1 MVKKIKDMTDFQLI
15 SDFVEASNATNSNSD
30 KLEVLKTYTQYES
43 VCRALNYTYDTY
55 KQYGVTSANCKKNS
69 DLMGHPNT
77 YGDFFSLLD
86 DLNNRIC
93 TGHAAIANVNRF
105 VHENYI
111 YKDLI
116 FNIID
121 RNLKTRSTAST
132 INKVKPGLIPTFDV
146 ALAKA
151 FDEKT
156 QKKVDYK
163 DTWYISRKLD
173 GVRCL
178 AIIDGEGDV
187 RFFSRQGKE
196 FLTLENLK
204 ADIKAL
210 GLKNKVLDGE
220 VCIVDANGDEDF
232 ASIIKEIKRKDHTI
246 TNPFYWMFDMLSM
259 KDFESKASEVKFGQ
273 RILDLTNAVSTSFQL
288 YGVSQ
293 MIGVLEQKIGNDQVF
308 SEMMTESKANGWEG
322 LMLRKDSTYKGKR
335 SNEILKVKQMHDE
348 EYIVVDLENDIHRV
362 IVDGAEVEELMLK
375 NVIIEHKGNQVRVG
389 SGFSHEQRRHYFE
402 NPNEILGKQITV
414 QYFEESQSKSGEYSL
429 RFPVI
434 KAVYSEVRTF

>member
-1 MVKKIKDMTDFQLI
+1 M
-15 SDFVEASNATNSNSD
+15 
-30 KLEVLKTYTQYES
+30 LKTYTQYES
-43 VCRALNYTYDTY
+43 VCKALNYTYDTY

-69 DLMGHPNT
+69 DLMGYPNT
-77 YGDFFSLLD
+77 YGSIFTLLD
-86 DLNNRIC
+86 DLNNRVC
-93 TGHAAIANVNRF
+93 TGHTAIANVNRF

-121 RNLKTRSTAST
+121 RNLKTRSTTSM

-156 QKKVDYK
+156 QKKVNWEDR
-163 DTWYISRKLD
+163 WFVSRKLD

-178 AIIDGEGDV
+178 TVIDASGEPK
-187 RFFSRQGKE
+187 FFSRQGKE
-196 FLTLENLK
+196 FLTLDHLK
-204 ADIKAL
+204 LDIKAL
-210 GLKNKVLDGE
+210 GLKNTVLDGE
-220 VCIVDANGDEDF
+220 VCIVDQNGNEDF
-232 ASIIKEIKRKDHTI
+232 AGIIKEIKRKDHTI
-246 TNPFYWMFDMLSM
+246 VKPYYWMFDMLSM
-259 KDFESKASEVKFGQ
+259 EDFNSKTSEVTFGQ
-273 RILDLTNAVSTSFQL
+273 RITDLLDLSLGKGLTL
-288 YGVSQ
+288 
-293 MIGVLEQKIGNDQVF
+293 IGVLPQKIGNDQVF
-308 SEMMTESKANGWEG
+308 SEMMAESKAGGWEG

-335 SNEILKVKQMHDE
+335 STDILKVKQMFDE
-348 EYIVVDLENDIHRV
+348 EYIVVDLENDVHRV
-362 IVDGAEVEELMLK
+362 IVNGAEVEELMLK

-389 SGFSHEQRRHYFE
+389 SGFSHEQRRHFFE

-434 KAVYSEVRTF
+434 KAVYDGVRTF

>member
-1 MVKKIKDMTDFQLI
+1 MTDFQLI

-43 VCRALNYTYDTY
+43 VCKALNYTYDTY

-77 YGDFFSLLD
+77 YGSLFTLLD
-86 DLNNRIC
+86 DLNNRVC
-93 TGHAAIANVNRF
+93 TGHTAIANVNRF
-105 VHENYI
+105 VHENFI

-121 RNLKTRSTAST
+121 RNLKTRSTASM

-156 QKKVDYK
+156 QKKVNWEDR
-163 DTWYISRKLD
+163 WFVSRKLD

-178 AIIDGEGDV
+178 TVIDANGEPK
-187 RFFSRQGKE
+187 FFSRQGKE
-196 FLTLENLK
+196 FLTLDHLK
-204 ADIKAL
+204 LDIKAL
-210 GLKNKVLDGE
+210 GLKNTVLDGE
-220 VCIVDANGDEDF
+220 VCIVDQNGNEDF
-232 ASIIKEIKRKDHTI
+232 AGIIKEIKRKDHTI
-246 TNPFYWMFDMLSM
+246 VKPYYWMFDMLSM
-259 KDFESKASEVKFGQ
+259 EDFNSKTSEVTFGQ
-273 RILDLTNAVSTSFQL
+273 RITDLLDLSLGKGLTL
-288 YGVSQ
+288 
-293 MIGVLEQKIGNDQVF
+293 IGVLPQEICNDNIF
-308 SEMMTESKANGWEG
+308 SAMMAQSKANGWEG
-322 LMLRKDSTYKGKR
+322 LMLRKDAAYKGKR
-335 SNEILKVKQMHDE
+335 SDEILKVKQMFDD
-348 EYIVVDLENDIHRV
+348 EYIVVDLENDVHRV

-389 SGFSHEQRRHYFE
+389 SGFSHEQRRHYFA

-434 KAVYSEVRTF
+434 KAVYDGVRTF

>member
-1 MVKKIKDMTDFQLI
+1 MTDFQLI

-43 VCRALNYTYDTY
+43 VCKALNYTYDTY

-77 YGDFFSLLD
+77 YGSLFTLLD
-86 DLNNRIC
+86 DLNNRVC
-93 TGHAAIANVNRF
+93 TGHTAIANVNRF

-121 RNLKTRSTAST
+121 RNLKTRSTASM

-156 QKKVDYK
+156 QKKVNWEDR
-163 DTWYISRKLD
+163 WFVSRKLD

-178 AIIDGEGDV
+178 TVIDASGEPK
-187 RFFSRQGKE
+187 FFSRQGKE
-196 FLTLENLK
+196 FLTLDHLK
-204 ADIKAL
+204 LDIKAL
-210 GLKNKVLDGE
+210 GLKNTVLDGE
-220 VCIVDANGDEDF
+220 VCIVDENGNEDF
-232 ASIIKEIKRKDHTI
+232 AGIIKEIKRKDHTI
-246 TNPFYWMFDMLSM
+246 VKPYYWMFDMLSM
-259 KDFESKASEVKFGQ
+259 EDFNSKTSEVTFGQ
-273 RILDLTNAVSTSFQL
+273 RITDLL
-288 YGVSQ
+288 YLSLGKGLTL
-293 MIGVLEQKIGNDQVF
+293 IGVLPQEICNDNIF
-308 SEMMTESKANGWEG
+308 SAMMAQSKANGWEG
-322 LMLRKDSTYKGKR
+322 LMLRKDAAYKGKR
-335 SNEILKVKQMHDE
+335 SDEILKVKQMFDD
-348 EYIVVDLENDIHRV
+348 EYIVVDLENDVHRV

-389 SGFSHEQRRHYFE
+389 SGFSHEQRRHYFA

-434 KAVYSEVRTF
+434 KAVYDGVRTF

>member
-1 MVKKIKDMTDFQLI
+1 MTDFQLI

-43 VCRALNYTYDTY
+43 VCKALNYTYDTY

-77 YGDFFSLLD
+77 YGSIFTLLD
-86 DLNNRIC
+86 DLNNRVC
-93 TGHAAIANVNRF
+93 TGHTAIANVNRF

-121 RNLKTRSTAST
+121 RNLKTRSTASM

-156 QKKVDYK
+156 QKKVIWEDR
-163 DTWYISRKLD
+163 WFVSRKLD

-178 AIIDGEGDV
+178 TVIDANGEPK
-187 RFFSRQGKE
+187 FFSRQGKE
-196 FLTLENLK
+196 FLTLDNLK
-204 ADIKAL
+204 TDIKAL
-210 GLKNKVLDGE
+210 GLKNTVLDGE
-220 VCIVDANGDEDF
+220 VCILDENGNEDF
-232 ASIIKEIKRKDHTI
+232 AGIIKEIKRKDHTI
-246 TNPFYWMFDMLSM
+246 ATPFYWMFDMLDM
-259 KDFESKASEVKFGQ
+259 QDFNSKTSEVTFGQ
-273 RILDLTNAVSTSFQL
+273 RIADLNALFNTSKLKL
-288 YGVSQ
+288 YSPLL
-293 MIGVLEQKIGNDQVF
+293 IGVLEQKIGNDQVF
-308 SEMMTESKANGWEG
+308 SEMMAESKAGGWEG
-322 LMLRKDSTYKGKR
+322 LMLRKNSTYKGKR
-335 SNEILKVKQMHDE
+335 SNEILKVKQMFDE
-348 EYIVVDLENDIHRV
+348 EYIVVDLENDVHRV
-362 IVDGAEVEELMLK
+362 IVDGAEVEEEMLK
-375 NVIIEHKGNQVRVG
+375 NVIIEHKGNRVHVG

-434 KAVYSEVRTF
+434 KAVYDGVRTF

>member
-1 MVKKIKDMTDFQLI
+1 MTDFQLI

-43 VCRALNYTYDTY
+43 VCKALNYTYDTY

-77 YGDFFSLLD
+77 YGSLFTLLD
-86 DLNNRIC
+86 DLNNRVC
-93 TGHAAIANVNRF
+93 TGHTAIANVNRF
-105 VHENYI
+105 VHENFI

-121 RNLKTRSTAST
+121 RNLKTRSTASM

-156 QKKVDYK
+156 QKKVIWEDR
-163 DTWYISRKLD
+163 WFVSRKLD

-178 AIIDGEGDV
+178 TVIDANGEPK
-187 RFFSRQGKE
+187 FFSRQGKE
-196 FLTLENLK
+196 FLTLDNLK
-204 ADIKAL
+204 TDIKAL
-210 GLKNKVLDGE
+210 GLKNTVLDGE
-220 VCIVDANGDEDF
+220 VCILNETGDEDF

-246 TNPFYWMFDMLSM
+246 ATPFYWMFDMLDM
-259 KDFESKASEVKFGQ
+259 QDFNSKTSEVTFGQ
-273 RILDLTNAVSTSFQL
+273 RIADLNALFNTSKLKL
-288 YGVSQ
+288 YSPLL
-293 MIGVLEQKIGNDQVF
+293 IGVLPQKIGNDQVF
-308 SEMMTESKANGWEG
+308 SEMMAESKAGGWEG

-335 SNEILKVKQMHDE
+335 SNEILKVKQMFDE
-348 EYIVVDLENDIHRV
+348 EYIVVDLENDVHRV

-434 KAVYSEVRTF
+434 KAVYDGVRTF

>member
-1 MVKKIKDMTDFQLI
+1 MTDFQLI

-43 VCRALNYTYDTY
+43 VCKALNYTYDTY

-77 YGDFFSLLD
+77 YGSLFTLLD
-86 DLNNRIC
+86 DLNNRVC
-93 TGHAAIANVNRF
+93 TGHTAIANVNRF
-105 VHENYI
+105 VHENFI

-121 RNLKTRSTAST
+121 RNLKTRSTASM

-156 QKKVDYK
+156 QKKVIWEDR
-163 DTWYISRKLD
+163 WFVSRKLD

-178 AIIDGEGDV
+178 TVIDANGEPK
-187 RFFSRQGKE
+187 FFSRQGKE
-196 FLTLENLK
+196 FLTLTIWK
-204 ADIKAL
+204 TDIKAL
-210 GLKNKVLDGE
+210 GLKNTVLDGE
-220 VCIVDANGDEDF
+220 VCILNETGDEDF
-232 ASIIKEIKRKDHTI
+232 AGIIKEIKRKDHTI
-246 TNPFYWMFDMLSM
+246 ATPFYWMFDMLDM
-259 KDFESKASEVKFGQ
+259 QDFNSKTSEVTFGQ
-273 RILDLTNAVSTSFQL
+273 RIADLNALFNTSKLKL
-288 YGVSQ
+288 YSPLL
-293 MIGVLEQKIGNDQVF
+293 IGVLEQKIGNDQVF
-308 SEMMTESKANGWEG
+308 SEMMAESKAGGWEG

-335 SNEILKVKQMHDE
+335 SNEILKVKQMFDE

-362 IVDGAEVEELMLK
+362 IVDGSEVEELMLK

-434 KAVYSEVRTF
+434 KAVYDGVRTF

>member
-1 MVKKIKDMTDFQLI
+1 MKEFQLI

-43 VCRALNYTYDTY
+43 VCKALNYTYDTY

-77 YGDFFSLLD
+77 YGSIFTLLD
-86 DLNNRIC
+86 DLNNRVA
-93 TGHAAIANVNRF
+93 TGHTAIANVNRF

-121 RNLKTRSTAST
+121 RNLKTRSTASM

-156 QKKVDYK
+156 QKKVIWEDR
-163 DTWYISRKLD
+163 WFVSRKLD

-178 AIIDGEGDV
+178 TVIDANGEPK
-187 RFFSRQGKE
+187 FFSRQGKE
-196 FLTLENLK
+196 FLTLDNLK
-204 ADIKAL
+204 TDIKAL
-210 GLKNKVLDGE
+210 GLKNTVLDGE
-220 VCIVDANGDEDF
+220 VCILDKTGNEDF
-232 ASIIKEIKRKDHTI
+232 AGIIKEIKRKDHTI
-246 TNPFYWMFDMLSM
+246 ATPFYWMFDMLDM
-259 KDFESKASEVKFGQ
+259 QDFNSKTSEVTFGQ
-273 RILDLTNAVSTSFQL
+273 RIADLNALFNTSKLKL
-288 YGVSQ
+288 YSPLL
-293 MIGVLEQKIGNDQVF
+293 IGVLEQKIGNDQVF
-308 SEMMTESKANGWEG
+308 SEMMAESKAGGWEG
-322 LMLRKDSTYKGKR
+322 LMLRKNETYKGKR
-335 SNEILKVKQMHDE
+335 STDILKVKQMFDE
-348 EYIVVDLENDIHRV
+348 EYIVVDLENDVHRV
-362 IVDGAEVEELMLK
+362 IVDGAEVEEEMLK

-389 SGFSHEQRRHYFE
+389 SGFSHDQRRHYFA

-434 KAVYSEVRTF
+434 KAVYDGVRTF

>member
-1 MVKKIKDMTDFQLI
+1 MTDFQLI

-43 VCRALNYTYDTY
+43 VCKALNYTYDTY
-55 KQYGVTSANCKKNS
+55 KQYGVTSANCKKKS

-77 YGDFFSLLD
+77 YGSIFTLLD
-86 DLNNRIC
+86 DLNNRVC
-93 TGHAAIANVNRF
+93 TGHTAIANVNRF

-116 FNIID
+116 FNMID
-121 RNLKTRSTAST
+121 RNLKTRSTASM

-156 QKKVDYK
+156 QKKVDWN
-163 DTWYISRKLD
+163 DRWFVSRKLD

-178 AIIDGEGDV
+178 TVIDENGEPK
-187 RFFSRQGKE
+187 FFSRQGKE
-196 FLTLENLK
+196 FLTLDNLK
-204 ADIKAL
+204 TDIKAL
-210 GLKNKVLDGE
+210 GLKNTVLDGE
-220 VCIVDANGDEDF
+220 VCIVDENGNEDF
-232 ASIIKEIKRKDHTI
+232 AGIIKEIKRKDHTI
-246 TNPFYWMFDMLSM
+246 VKPYYWMFDMLSM
-259 KDFESKASEVKFGQ
+259 EDFNSKTSETTFGQ
-273 RILDLTNAVSTSFQL
+273 RITDLLDLSL
-288 YGVSQ
+288 GKGLIL
-293 MIGVLEQKIGNDQVF
+293 IGVLQQQISNDQIF
-308 SEMMTESKANGWEG
+308 SEMMAESKANGWEG
-322 LMLRKDSTYKGKR
+322 LMLRKDAAYKGKR
-335 SNEILKVKQMHDE
+335 SDEILKVKQMFDDE
-348 EYIVVDLENDIHRV
+348 YVVVDLENDIHRV

-434 KAVYSEVRTF
+434 KAVYDGVRTF

>member
-1 MVKKIKDMTDFQLI
+1 MTDFQLI

-43 VCRALNYTYDTY
+43 VCKALNYTYDTY

-77 YGDFFSLLD
+77 YGSLFTLLD
-86 DLNNRIC
+86 DLNNRVC
-93 TGHAAIANVNRF
+93 TGHTAIANVNRF
-105 VHENYI
+105 VHENFI

-121 RNLKTRSTAST
+121 RNLKTRSTASM

-156 QKKVDYK
+156 QKKVIWEDR
-163 DTWYISRKLD
+163 WFVSRKLD

-178 AIIDGEGDV
+178 TVIDANGEPK
-187 RFFSRQGKE
+187 FFSRQGKE
-196 FLTLENLK
+196 FLTLDNLK
-204 ADIKAL
+204 TDIKAL
-210 GLKNKVLDGE
+210 GLKNTVLDGE
-220 VCIVDANGDEDF
+220 VCIVDENGDEDF

-246 TNPFYWMFDMLSM
+246 ATPFYWMFDMLDM
-259 KDFESKASEVKFGQ
+259 QDFNSKTSEVTFGQ
-273 RILDLTNAVSTSFQL
+273 RIADLSRWSYLFNTSKF
-288 YGVSQ
+288 
-293 MIGVLEQKIGNDQVF
+293 IGVLEQKIGNDQVF
-308 SEMMTESKANGWEG
+308 SEMMAESKAGGWEG

-348 EYIVVDLENDIHRV
+348 EYIVVDLENDVHRV
-362 IVDGAEVEELMLK
+362 IVDGSEVEEEMLK
-375 NVIIEHKGNQVRVG
+375 NVIIEHKGNRVHVG
-389 SGFSHEQRRHYFE
+389 SGFSHEQRRHYFA

-434 KAVYSEVRTF
+434 KAVYDGVRTF

>member
-1 MVKKIKDMTDFQLI
+1 MKTDFQLI

-43 VCRALNYTYDTY
+43 VCKALNYTYDTY

-77 YGDFFSLLD
+77 YGSIFTLLD
-86 DLNNRIC
+86 DLNNRVC
-93 TGHAAIANVNRF
+93 TGHTAIANVNRF

-116 FNIID
+116 FNMID
-121 RNLKTRSTAST
+121 RNLKTRSTASM

-156 QKKVDYK
+156 QKKVDWN
-163 DTWYISRKLD
+163 DCWFVSRKLD

-178 AIIDGEGDV
+178 TVIDANGEPK
-187 RFFSRQGKE
+187 FFSRQGKE
-196 FLTLENLK
+196 FLTLDNLK
-204 ADIKAL
+204 TDIKAL
-210 GLKNKVLDGE
+210 GLKNTVLDGE
-220 VCIVDANGDEDF
+220 VCILNETGDEDF
-232 ASIIKEIKRKDHTI
+232 AGIIKEIKRKDHTI
-246 TNPFYWMFDMLSM
+246 ATPFYWMFDMLDM
-259 KDFESKASEVKFGQ
+259 QDFNSKTSEVTFGQ
-273 RILDLTNAVSTSFQL
+273 RIADLNALFNTSKLKL
-288 YGVSQ
+288 YSPLL
-293 MIGVLEQKIGNDQVF
+293 IGVLEQKIGNDQVF
-308 SEMMTESKANGWEG
+308 SEMMAESKAGGWEG

-335 SNEILKVKQMHDE
+335 SNEILKVKQMFDE
-348 EYIVVDLENDIHRV
+348 EYIVVDLENDVHRV
-362 IVDGAEVEELMLK
+362 IVDGAEVEEEMLK
-375 NVIIEHKGNQVRVG
+375 NVIIEHKGNRVHVG
-389 SGFSHEQRRHYFE
+389 SGFSHEQRRHYFA

-434 KAVYSEVRTF
+434 KAVYDGVRTF

>member
-1 MVKKIKDMTDFQLI
+1 MTDFQLI

-43 VCRALNYTYDTY
+43 VCKALNYTYDTY

-77 YGDFFSLLD
+77 YGSIFTLLD
-86 DLNNRIC
+86 DLNNRVC
-93 TGHAAIANVNRF
+93 TGHTAIANVNRF

-121 RNLKTRSTAST
+121 RNLKTRSTASM

-156 QKKVDYK
+156 QKKVIWEDR
-163 DTWYISRKLD
+163 WFVSRKLD

-178 AIIDGEGDV
+178 TVIDANGEPK
-187 RFFSRQGKE
+187 FFSRQGKE
-196 FLTLENLK
+196 FLTLDNLK
-204 ADIKAL
+204 TDIKAL
-210 GLKNKVLDGE
+210 GLKNTVLDGE
-220 VCIVDANGDEDF
+220 VCILNETGDEDF
-232 ASIIKEIKRKDHTI
+232 AGIIKEIKRKDHTI
-246 TNPFYWMFDMLSM
+246 ATPFYWMFDMLDM
-259 KDFESKASEVKFGQ
+259 QDFNSKTSEVTFGQ
-273 RILDLTNAVSTSFQL
+273 RIADLNALFNTSKLKL
-288 YGVSQ
+288 YSPLL
-293 MIGVLEQKIGNDQVF
+293 IGVLEQKIGNDQVF
-308 SEMMTESKANGWEG
+308 SEMMAESKAGGWEG

-335 SNEILKVKQMHDE
+335 SNEILKVKQMFDE
-348 EYIVVDLENDIHRV
+348 EYIVVDLENDVHRV
-362 IVDGAEVEELMLK
+362 IVDGAEVEEEMLK
-375 NVIIEHKGNQVRVG
+375 NVIIEHKGNRVHVG
-389 SGFSHEQRRHYFE
+389 SGFSHEQRRHYFA

-434 KAVYSEVRTF
+434 KAVYDGVRTF

>member
-1 MVKKIKDMTDFQLI
+1 MTDFQLI

-43 VCRALNYTYDTY
+43 VCKALNYTYDTY

-77 YGDFFSLLD
+77 YGSLFTLLD
-86 DLNNRIC
+86 DLNNRVC
-93 TGHAAIANVNRF
+93 TGHTAIANVNRF
-105 VHENYI
+105 VHENSI

-121 RNLKTRSTAST
+121 RNLKTRSTASM

-156 QKKVDYK
+156 QKKVIWEDR
-163 DTWYISRKLD
+163 WFVSRKLD

-178 AIIDGEGDV
+178 TVIDASGEPK
-187 RFFSRQGKE
+187 FFSRQGKE
-196 FLTLENLK
+196 FLTLDHLK
-204 ADIKAL
+204 LDIKAL
-210 GLKNKVLDGE
+210 GLKNTVLDGE
-220 VCIVDANGDEDF
+220 VCIVDQNGNEDF
-232 ASIIKEIKRKDHTI
+232 AGIIKEIKRKDHTI
-246 TNPFYWMFDMLSM
+246 VKPYYWMFDMLSM
-259 KDFESKASEVKFGQ
+259 EDFNSKTSEITFGQ
-273 RILDLTNAVSTSFQL
+273 RITDLLDLSLGKGLTL
-288 YGVSQ
+288 
-293 MIGVLEQKIGNDQVF
+293 IGVLPQEICNDQIF
-308 SEMMTESKANGWEG
+308 SAMMAQSKANGWEG
-322 LMLRKDSTYKGKR
+322 LMLRKDAAYKGKR
-335 SNEILKVKQMHDE
+335 SDEILKVKQMFDD
-348 EYIVVDLENDIHRV
+348 EYIVVDLENDVHRV

-434 KAVYSEVRTF
+434 KAVYDGVRTF

>member
-1 MVKKIKDMTDFQLI
+1 MTDFQLI
-15 SDFVEASNATNSNSD
+15 QDFVEASNATNSNSD

-43 VCRALNYTYDTY
+43 VCKALNYTYDTY

-77 YGDFFSLLD
+77 YGSLFTLLD
-86 DLNNRIC
+86 DLNNRVC
-93 TGHAAIANVNRF
+93 TGHTAIANVNRF
-105 VHENYI
+105 VHENSI

-121 RNLKTRSTAST
+121 RNLKTRSTASM

-156 QKKVDYK
+156 QKKVNWEDR
-163 DTWYISRKLD
+163 WFVSRKLD

-178 AIIDGEGDV
+178 TVIDASGEPK
-187 RFFSRQGKE
+187 FFSRQGKE
-196 FLTLENLK
+196 FLTLDHLK
-204 ADIKAL
+204 LDIKAL
-210 GLKNKVLDGE
+210 GLKNTVLDGE
-220 VCIVDANGDEDF
+220 VCIVDQNGNEDF
-232 ASIIKEIKRKDHTI
+232 AGIIKEIKRKDHTI
-246 TNPFYWMFDMLSM
+246 VKPYYWMFDMLSM
-259 KDFESKASEVKFGQ
+259 EDFNSKTSEVTFGQ
-273 RILDLTNAVSTSFQL
+273 RITDLLDLSLGKGLTL
-288 YGVSQ
+288 
-293 MIGVLEQKIGNDQVF
+293 IGVLPQEICNDNIF
-308 SEMMTESKANGWEG
+308 SAMMAQSKANGWEG
-322 LMLRKDSTYKGKR
+322 LMLRKDAAYKGKR
-335 SNEILKVKQMHDE
+335 SDEILKVKQMFDD
-348 EYIVVDLENDIHRV
+348 EYIVVDLENDVHRV

-434 KAVYSEVRTF
+434 KAVYDGVRTF

>member
-1 MVKKIKDMTDFQLI
+1 MTDFQLI

-43 VCRALNYTYDTY
+43 VCKALNYTYDTY
-55 KQYGVTSANCKKNS
+55 KQYGVTSANCKKKS

-77 YGDFFSLLD
+77 YGSIFTLLD
-86 DLNNRIC
+86 DLNNRVC
-93 TGHAAIANVNRF
+93 TGHTAIANVNRF

-116 FNIID
+116 FNMID
-121 RNLKTRSTAST
+121 RNLKTRSTASM

-156 QKKVDYK
+156 QKKVDWN
-163 DTWYISRKLD
+163 DRWFVSRKLD

-178 AIIDGEGDV
+178 TVIDANGEPK
-187 RFFSRQGKE
+187 FFSRQGKE
-196 FLTLENLK
+196 FLTLDNLK
-204 ADIKAL
+204 TDIKAL
-210 GLKNKVLDGE
+210 GLKNTVLDGE
-220 VCIVDANGDEDF
+220 VCIVDENGNEDF
-232 ASIIKEIKRKDHTI
+232 AGIIKEIKRKDHTI
-246 TNPFYWMFDMLSM
+246 VKPYYWMFDMLSM
-259 KDFESKASEVKFGQ
+259 EDFNSKTSETTFGQ
-273 RILDLTNAVSTSFQL
+273 RITDLLDLSLGKGLTL
-288 YGVSQ
+288 
-293 MIGVLEQKIGNDQVF
+293 IGVLQQQISNDQIF
-308 SEMMTESKANGWEG
+308 SEMMAESKANGWEG
-322 LMLRKDSTYKGKR
+322 LMLRKDAAYKGKR
-335 SNEILKVKQMHDE
+335 SDEILKVKQMFDDE
-348 EYIVVDLENDIHRV
+348 YVVVDLENDIHRV

-434 KAVYSEVRTF
+434 KAVYDGVRTF

>member
-1 MVKKIKDMTDFQLI
+1 MTDFQLI

-43 VCRALNYTYDTY
+43 VCKALNYTYDTY

-77 YGDFFSLLD
+77 YGSIFTLLD
-86 DLNNRIC
+86 DLNNRVC
-93 TGHAAIANVNRF
+93 TGHTAIANVNRF

-116 FNIID
+116 FNMID
-121 RNLKTRSTAST
+121 RNLKTRSTASM

-156 QKKVDYK
+156 QKKVIWEDR
-163 DTWYISRKLD
+163 WFVSRKLD

-178 AIIDGEGDV
+178 TVIDANGEPK
-187 RFFSRQGKE
+187 FFSRQGKE
-196 FLTLENLK
+196 FLTLDNLK
-204 ADIKAL
+204 TDIKAL
-210 GLKNKVLDGE
+210 GLKNIVLDGE
-220 VCIVDANGDEDF
+220 VCILNETGDEDF
-232 ASIIKEIKRKDHTI
+232 AGIIKEIKRKDHTI
-246 TNPFYWMFDMLSM
+246 ATPFYWMFDMLDM
-259 KDFESKASEVKFGQ
+259 QDFNSKTSEVTFGQ
-273 RILDLTNAVSTSFQL
+273 RIADLNALFNTSKLKL
-288 YGVSQ
+288 YSPLL
-293 MIGVLEQKIGNDQVF
+293 IGVLEQKIGNDQVF
-308 SEMMTESKANGWEG
+308 SEMMAESKAGGWEG

-335 SNEILKVKQMHDE
+335 SNEILKVKQMFDE
-348 EYIVVDLENDIHRV
+348 EYIVVDLENDVHRV

-375 NVIIEHKGNQVRVG
+375 NVIIEHKGNRVHVG
-389 SGFSHEQRRHYFE
+389 SGFSHEQRRHYFA

-434 KAVYSEVRTF
+434 KAVYDGVRTF

>member
-1 MVKKIKDMTDFQLI
+1 MTDFQLI

-43 VCRALNYTYDTY
+43 VCKALNYTYDTY
-55 KQYGVTSANCKKNS
+55 KQYGVTSANCKKKS

-77 YGDFFSLLD
+77 YGSIFTLLD
-86 DLNNRIC
+86 DLNNRVC
-93 TGHAAIANVNRF
+93 TGHTAIANVNRF

-116 FNIID
+116 FNMID
-121 RNLKTRSTAST
+121 RNLKTRSTASM

-156 QKKVDYK
+156 QKKVIWEDR
-163 DTWYISRKLD
+163 WFVSRKLD

-178 AIIDGEGDV
+178 TVIDANGEPK
-187 RFFSRQGKE
+187 FFSRQGKE
-196 FLTLENLK
+196 FLTLDNLK
-204 ADIKAL
+204 TDIKAL
-210 GLKNKVLDGE
+210 GLKNTVLDGE
-220 VCIVDANGDEDF
+220 VCIVDENGNEDF
-232 ASIIKEIKRKDHTI
+232 AGIIKEIKRKDHTI
-246 TNPFYWMFDMLSM
+246 VKPYYWMFDMLSM
-259 KDFESKASEVKFGQ
+259 EDFNSKTSETTFGQ
-273 RILDLTNAVSTSFQL
+273 RITDLLDLSLGKGLTL
-288 YGVSQ
+288 
-293 MIGVLEQKIGNDQVF
+293 IGVLQQQISNDQIF
-308 SEMMTESKANGWEG
+308 SEMMAESKANGWEG
-322 LMLRKDSTYKGKR
+322 LMLRKDAAYKGKR
-335 SNEILKVKQMHDE
+335 SDEILKVKQMFDDE
-348 EYIVVDLENDIHRV
+348 YVVVDLENDIHRV

-434 KAVYSEVRTF
+434 KAVYDGVRTF

>member
-1 MVKKIKDMTDFQLI
+1 MTDFQLI
-15 SDFVEASNATNSNSD
+15 QDFVEASNATNSNSD

-43 VCRALNYTYDTY
+43 VCKALNYTYDTY

-77 YGDFFSLLD
+77 YGSLFTLLD
-86 DLNNRIC
+86 DLNNRVC
-93 TGHAAIANVNRF
+93 TGHTAIANVNRF
-105 VHENYI
+105 VHENYT

-121 RNLKTRSTAST
+121 RNLKTRSTASM

-156 QKKVDYK
+156 QKKVNWEDR
-163 DTWYISRKLD
+163 WFVSRKLD

-178 AIIDGEGDV
+178 TVIDASGEPK
-187 RFFSRQGKE
+187 FFSRQGKE
-196 FLTLENLK
+196 FLTLDHLK
-204 ADIKAL
+204 LDIKAL
-210 GLKNKVLDGE
+210 GLKNTVLDGE
-220 VCIVDANGDEDF
+220 VCIVDQNGNEDF
-232 ASIIKEIKRKDHTI
+232 AGIIKEIKRKDHTI
-246 TNPFYWMFDMLSM
+246 VKPYYWMFDMLSM
-259 KDFESKASEVKFGQ
+259 EDFNSKTSEITFGQ
-273 RILDLTNAVSTSFQL
+273 RITDLLDLSLGKGLTL
-288 YGVSQ
+288 
-293 MIGVLEQKIGNDQVF
+293 IGVLPQEICNDNIF
-308 SEMMTESKANGWEG
+308 SAMMAQSKANGWEG
-322 LMLRKDSTYKGKR
+322 LMLRKDAAYKGKR
-335 SNEILKVKQMHDE
+335 SDEILKVKQMFDD
-348 EYIVVDLENDIHRV
+348 EYIVVDLENDVHRV

-434 KAVYSEVRTF
+434 KAVYDGVRTF

>member
-1 MVKKIKDMTDFQLI
+1 MTDFQLI

-43 VCRALNYTYDTY
+43 VCKALNYTYDTY

-77 YGDFFSLLD
+77 YGSLFTLLD
-86 DLNNRIC
+86 DLNNRVC
-93 TGHAAIANVNRF
+93 TGHTAIANVNRF
-105 VHENYI
+105 VHENFI

-121 RNLKTRSTAST
+121 RNLKTRSTASM

-156 QKKVDYK
+156 QKKVIWEDR
-163 DTWYISRKLD
+163 WFVSRKLD

-178 AIIDGEGDV
+178 TVIDANGEPK
-187 RFFSRQGKE
+187 FFSRQGKE
-196 FLTLENLK
+196 FLTLDNLK
-204 ADIKAL
+204 TDIKAL
-210 GLKNKVLDGE
+210 GLKNTVLDGE
-220 VCIVDANGDEDF
+220 VCIVDENGDEDF
-232 ASIIKEIKRKDHTI
+232 AGIIKEIKRKDHTI
-246 TNPFYWMFDMLSM
+246 ATPFYWMFDMLDM
-259 KDFESKASEVKFGQ
+259 QDFNSKTSEVTFGQ
-273 RILDLTNAVSTSFQL
+273 RIADLNALFNTSKL
-288 YGVSQ
+288 
-293 MIGVLEQKIGNDQVF
+293 IGVLEQKIGNDQVF
-308 SEMMTESKANGWEG
+308 SEMMAESKAGGWEG

-348 EYIVVDLENDIHRV
+348 EYIVVDLENDVHRV
-362 IVDGAEVEELMLK
+362 IVDGSEVEEEMLK
-375 NVIIEHKGNQVRVG
+375 NVIIEHKGNRVHVG
-389 SGFSHEQRRHYFE
+389 SGFSHEQRRHYFA

-434 KAVYSEVRTF
+434 KAVYDGVRTF

>member
-1 MVKKIKDMTDFQLI
+1 MTDFQLI

-43 VCRALNYTYDTY
+43 VCKALNYTYDTY

-77 YGDFFSLLD
+77 YGSLFTLLD
-86 DLNNRIC
+86 DLNNRVC
-93 TGHAAIANVNRF
+93 TGHTAIANVNRF
-105 VHENYI
+105 VHENYT

-121 RNLKTRSTAST
+121 RNLKTRSTASM

-156 QKKVDYK
+156 QKKVIWEDR
-163 DTWYISRKLD
+163 WFVSRKLD

-178 AIIDGEGDV
+178 TVIDASGEPK
-187 RFFSRQGKE
+187 FFSRQGKE
-196 FLTLENLK
+196 FLTLDNLK
-204 ADIKAL
+204 TDIKAL
-210 GLKNKVLDGE
+210 GLKNTVLDGE
-220 VCIVDANGDEDF
+220 VCIVDENGDEDF
-232 ASIIKEIKRKDHTI
+232 AGIIKEIKRKDHTI
-246 TNPFYWMFDMLSM
+246 ATPFYWMFDMLDM
-259 KDFESKASEVKFGQ
+259 QDFNSKTSEVTFGQ
-273 RILDLTNAVSTSFQL
+273 RIADLNALFNTSKL
-288 YGVSQ
+288 
-293 MIGVLEQKIGNDQVF
+293 IGVLEQKIGNDQVF
-308 SEMMTESKANGWEG
+308 SEMMAESKAGGWEG

-335 SNEILKVKQMHDE
+335 SNEILKVKQMFDD
-348 EYIVVDLENDIHRV
+348 EYIVVDLENDVHRV

-375 NVIIEHKGNQVRVG
+375 NVIIEHKGNRVHVG
-389 SGFSHEQRRHYFE
+389 SGFSHEQRRHYFA

-434 KAVYSEVRTF
+434 KAVYDGVRTF

>member
-1 MVKKIKDMTDFQLI
+1 MTDFQLI

-43 VCRALNYTYDTY
+43 VCKALNYTYDTY

-77 YGDFFSLLD
+77 YGSLFTLLD
-86 DLNNRIC
+86 DLNNRVC

-121 RNLKTRSTAST
+121 RNLKTRSTASM

-156 QKKVDYK
+156 QKKVNWEDR
-163 DTWYISRKLD
+163 WFVSRKLD

-178 AIIDGEGDV
+178 TVIDANGEPK
-187 RFFSRQGKE
+187 FFSRQGKE
-196 FLTLENLK
+196 FLTLDHLK
-204 ADIKAL
+204 LDIKAL
-210 GLKNKVLDGE
+210 GLKNTVLDGE
-220 VCIVDANGDEDF
+220 VCILNENGNEDF
-232 ASIIKEIKRKDHTI
+232 AGIIKEIKRKDHTI
-246 TNPFYWMFDMLSM
+246 VKPYYWMFDMLSM
-259 KDFESKASEVKFGQ
+259 EDFNSKTSEITFGQ
-273 RILDLTNAVSTSFQL
+273 RITDLLDLSLGKGLTL
-288 YGVSQ
+288 
-293 MIGVLEQKIGNDQVF
+293 IGVLPQEICNDQIF
-308 SEMMTESKANGWEG
+308 SAMMAQSKANGWEG
-322 LMLRKDSTYKGKR
+322 LMLRKDAAYKGKR
-335 SNEILKVKQMHDE
+335 SDEILKVKQMFDD
-348 EYIVVDLENDIHRV
+348 EYIVVDLENDVHRV

-434 KAVYSEVRTF
+434 KAVYDGVRTF

>member
-1 MVKKIKDMTDFQLI
+1 MTDFQLI

-43 VCRALNYTYDTY
+43 VCKALNYTYDTY

-77 YGDFFSLLD
+77 YGSLFTLLD
-86 DLNNRIC
+86 DLNNRVC
-93 TGHAAIANVNRF
+93 TGHTAIANVNRF

-121 RNLKTRSTAST
+121 RNLKTRSTASM

-156 QKKVDYK
+156 QKKVIWEDR
-163 DTWYISRKLD
+163 WFVSRKLD

-178 AIIDGEGDV
+178 TVIDASGEPK
-187 RFFSRQGKE
+187 FFSRQGKE
-196 FLTLENLK
+196 FLTLDNLK
-204 ADIKAL
+204 TDIKAL
-210 GLKNKVLDGE
+210 GLKNTVLDGE
-220 VCIVDANGDEDF
+220 VCIVDENGDEDF
-232 ASIIKEIKRKDHTI
+232 AGIIKEIKRKDHTI
-246 TNPFYWMFDMLSM
+246 ATPFYWMFDMLDM
-259 KDFESKASEVKFGQ
+259 QDFNSKTSEVTFGQ
-273 RILDLTNAVSTSFQL
+273 RIADLNALFNTSKL
-288 YGVSQ
+288 
-293 MIGVLEQKIGNDQVF
+293 IGVLEQKIGNDQVF
-308 SEMMTESKANGWEG
+308 SEMMAESKAGGWEG

-335 SNEILKVKQMHDE
+335 SNEILKVKQMFDD
-348 EYIVVDLENDIHRV
+348 EYIVVDLENDVHRV

-375 NVIIEHKGNQVRVG
+375 NVIIEHKGNRVHVG
-389 SGFSHEQRRHYFE
+389 SGFSHEQRRHYFA

-434 KAVYSEVRTF
+434 KAVYDGVRTF

>member
-1 MVKKIKDMTDFQLI
+1 MTDFQLI
-15 SDFVEASNATNSNSD
+15 QDFVEASNATNSNSD

-43 VCRALNYTYDTY
+43 VCKALNYTYDTY

-77 YGDFFSLLD
+77 YGSLFTLLD
-86 DLNNRIC
+86 DLNNRVC
-93 TGHAAIANVNRF
+93 TGHTAIANVNRF
-105 VHENYI
+105 VHENSI

-121 RNLKTRSTAST
+121 RNLKTRSTASM

-156 QKKVDYK
+156 QKKVIWEDR
-163 DTWYISRKLD
+163 WFVSRKLD

-178 AIIDGEGDV
+178 TVIDASGEPK
-187 RFFSRQGKE
+187 FFSRQGKE
-196 FLTLENLK
+196 FLTLDNLK
-204 ADIKAL
+204 TDIKAL
-210 GLKNKVLDGE
+210 GLKNTVLDGE
-220 VCIVDANGDEDF
+220 VCIVDENGDEDF
-232 ASIIKEIKRKDHTI
+232 AGIIKEIKRKDHTI
-246 TNPFYWMFDMLSM
+246 ATPFYWMFDMLDM
-259 KDFESKASEVKFGQ
+259 QDFNSKTSEVTFGQ
-273 RILDLTNAVSTSFQL
+273 RIADLNALFNTSKL
-288 YGVSQ
+288 
-293 MIGVLEQKIGNDQVF
+293 IGVLEQKIGNDQVF
-308 SEMMTESKANGWEG
+308 SEMMAESKAGGWEG

-335 SNEILKVKQMHDE
+335 SNEILKVKQMFDD
-348 EYIVVDLENDIHRV
+348 EYIVVDLENDVHRV

-375 NVIIEHKGNQVRVG
+375 NVIIEHKGNRVHVG
-389 SGFSHEQRRHYFE
+389 SGFSHEQRRHYFA

-434 KAVYSEVRTF
+434 KAVYDGVRTF

>member
-1 MVKKIKDMTDFQLI
+1 MKTDFQLI

-43 VCRALNYTYDTY
+43 VCKALNYTYDTY

-77 YGDFFSLLD
+77 YGSLFTLLD
-86 DLNNRIC
+86 DLNNRVC
-93 TGHAAIANVNRF
+93 TGHTAIANVNRF
-105 VHENYI
+105 VHENFT

-121 RNLKTRSTAST
+121 RNLKTRSTASM

-156 QKKVDYK
+156 QKKVIWEDR
-163 DTWYISRKLD
+163 WFVSRKLD

-178 AIIDGEGDV
+178 TVIDANGEPK
-187 RFFSRQGKE
+187 FFSRQGKE
-196 FLTLENLK
+196 FLTLDNLK
-204 ADIKAL
+204 TDIKAL
-210 GLKNKVLDGE
+210 GLKNTVLDGE
-220 VCIVDANGDEDF
+220 VCIVDDNGDEDF
-232 ASIIKEIKRKDHTI
+232 AGIIKEIKRKDHTI
-246 TNPFYWMFDMLSM
+246 ATPFYWMFDMLDM
-259 KDFESKASEVKFGQ
+259 QDFNSKTSEVTFGQ
-273 RILDLTNAVSTSFQL
+273 RIADLNALFNTSKL
-288 YGVSQ
+288 
-293 MIGVLEQKIGNDQVF
+293 IGVLEQKIGNDQVF
-308 SEMMTESKANGWEG
+308 SEMMAESKAGGWEG

-335 SNEILKVKQMHDE
+335 SNEILKVKQMFDD
-348 EYIVVDLENDIHRV
+348 EYIVVDLENDVHRV
-362 IVDGAEVEELMLK
+362 IVDGSEVEEEMLK
-375 NVIIEHKGNQVRVG
+375 NVIIEHRGNRVHVG
-389 SGFSHEQRRHYFE
+389 SGFSHEQRRHYFA

-434 KAVYSEVRTF
+434 KAVYDGVRTF